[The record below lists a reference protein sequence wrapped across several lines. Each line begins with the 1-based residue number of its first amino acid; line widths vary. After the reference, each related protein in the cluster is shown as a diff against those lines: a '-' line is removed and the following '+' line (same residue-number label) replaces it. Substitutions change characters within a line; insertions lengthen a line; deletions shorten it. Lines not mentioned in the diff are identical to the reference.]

1 MIPATKKPPAGARV
15 WMAPK
20 RTDASAV
27 PALKFKGS
35 GRNEAKHNAWEPID
49 YLVGC
54 EGLITE
60 NNNRKKVRV
69 AELDTQTVTKRKQRL
84 VLHNTL
90 YIKPVRGE

>member
-1 MIPATKKPPAGARV
+1 MTPPQVKGIMIPATKKPPAGARV

-60 NNNRKKVRV
+60 YNDIYFLNISAN
-69 AELDTQTVTKRKQRL
+69 
-84 VLHNTL
+84 
-90 YIKPVRGE
+90 IP